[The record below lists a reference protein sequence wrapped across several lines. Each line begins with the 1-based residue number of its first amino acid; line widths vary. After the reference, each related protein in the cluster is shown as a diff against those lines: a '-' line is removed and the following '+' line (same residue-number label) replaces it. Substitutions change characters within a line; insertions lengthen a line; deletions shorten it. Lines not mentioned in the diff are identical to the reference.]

1 MKRYSFLYEKKNGD
15 QGEYD
20 VMITNS
26 TPERIYGIDLNKLSD
41 EEKEKVIAI
50 QEEYEE
56 KIAPYIKIAYR
67 QFIKENILTE
77 SDEQENS

>member
-1 MKRYSFLYEKKNGD
+1 MKRYSFLYEKKNGE
-15 QGEYD
+15 QNEYD

-41 EEKEKVIAI
+41 EEREKAIAI

-56 KIAPYIKIAYR
+56 KMAPYIKIAYR

-77 SDEQENS
+77 SDEQETS

>member
-1 MKRYSFLYEKKNGD
+1 MKRYNFLYEKKNGE
-15 QGEYD
+15 QNEYD

-41 EEKEKVIAI
+41 EEREKAIAI

-56 KIAPYIKIAYR
+56 KMAPYIKIAYR

-77 SDEQENS
+77 SDEKVT

>member
-1 MKRYSFLYEKKNGD
+1 MKRYSFLYEKKNGE
-15 QGEYD
+15 QNEYD

-41 EEKEKVIAI
+41 EEREKAIAI

-56 KIAPYIKIAYR
+56 KMAPYIKIAYR

-77 SDEQENS
+77 SDEKVT